1 MQSSEFRDLAV
12 WRMRWD
18 REVGVV
24 EREHKNVS
32 EVELG
37 IKAQTGAGIR
47 AGLLA
52 LGDSEFPAEETVR
65 LLAGP
70 IRHAH
75 ENHAFVVFLGR
86 NNEAGAWFWF
96 GVNVVREMAPDDFAS
111 RGFRPPAHQVFSNS
125 NRLLR
130 TVPPLALGADFLS

>member
-1 MQSSEFRDLAV
+1 MQGSELWNLAV

-24 EREHKNVS
+24 ERKLQNAS
-32 EVELG
+32 QVEFG
-37 IKAQTGAGIR
+37 VVAQTGAGIGSR
-47 AGLLA
+47 VLA
-52 LGDSEFPAEETVR
+52 LCDSEFPAVETVR
-65 LLAGP
+65 LLASP

-86 NNEAGAWFWF
+86 NNEAGAWLWF
-96 GVNVVREMAPDDFAS
+96 GVNVVREIASDDFAS
-111 RGFRPPAHQVFSNS
+111 RGFRPPAHQTFSDS

-130 TVPPLALGADFLS
+130 TVPPLALGADFLT